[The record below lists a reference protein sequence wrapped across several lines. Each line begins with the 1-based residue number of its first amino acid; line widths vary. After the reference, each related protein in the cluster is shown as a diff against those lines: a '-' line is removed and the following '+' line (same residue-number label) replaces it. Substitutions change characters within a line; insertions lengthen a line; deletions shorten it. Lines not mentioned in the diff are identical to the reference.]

1 MRSSTLTW
9 RCADARAT
17 ASDLLTR
24 SEFLRAISD
33 EFGDA
38 HGRSLV
44 RDLVL
49 TPLGERTADEA
60 LNAGAAPREVW
71 LALCSA
77 MDVPRERW
85 YGAGRPEPKKV

>member
-1 MRSSTLTW
+1 MLAW
-9 RCADARAT
+9 RYASGLRPQLPV

-24 SEFLRAISD
+24 SEFLRAIAD

-38 HGRSLV
+38 FGRSLV
-44 RDLVL
+44 RDLVV
-49 TPLGERTADEA
+49 TSLGERTSDEA
-60 LNAGAAPREVW
+60 LAAGVSPRVVW

-85 YGAGRPEPKKV
+85 YGAGRPEPAAD

>member
-1 MRSSTLTW
+1 M
-9 RCADARAT
+9 
-17 ASDLLTR
+17 TR
-24 SEFLRAISD
+24 SEFLRAIAD
-33 EFGDA
+33 EFGEA
-38 HGRSLV
+38 YGRSLV

-60 LNAGAAPREVW
+60 LTAGSAPREVW

-85 YGAGRPEPKKV
+85 YGAGRPEPKPVS